1 MPAMKSE
8 RQRNAS
14 ETAATG
20 VRASRALARAHYR
33 GAGTPSGTW
42 RNGGADAPPKFLQNN
57 SVASGRGYPPPH
69 FSTNKP
75 NNSVSRPSPAVP
87 FPLREGGAKGCPLP
101 IFRRFEWELL
111 RCLPSAPRRWGKGHP
126 FLPNK
131 TNNSGQGRPM
141 NHIEGGFRHDVA
153 MPRDHTRPFCISR
166 RNRISPAQWRGRRGN
181 PDDGSGG
188 C

>member
-1 MPAMKSE
+1 MHTALLYLLQLLQYRHGKMSFICSE
-8 RQRNAS
+8 CRLIFVAQQLKNQL
-14 ETAATG
+14 E
-20 VRASRALARAHYR
+20 
-33 GAGTPSGTW
+33 PS
-42 RNGGADAPPKFLQNN
+42 
-57 SVASGRGYPPPH
+57 SVTNMIYVGFFEFKCICSPRTTTSCDPVGGRGD
-69 FSTNKP
+69 
-75 NNSVSRPSPAVP
+75 
-87 FPLREGGAKGCPLP
+87 PLP